1 MAQKKNDTMTAINF
15 RCSVELK
22 RKLEVLQFATQ
33 AESISVLIIRLC
45 ENAIEENSELIERLE
60 NVRQSSPFKF
70 PTKQIDSVVGGDD
83 DDAEN

>member
-45 ENAIEENSELIERLE
+45 EETVEANSELISAIESA
-60 NVRQSSPFKF
+60 RQSSPFKF

>member
-1 MAQKKNDTMTAINF
+1 MAQKKSDTMTAINF

-22 RKLEVLQFATQ
+22 QKLEVLQFATQ

-60 NVRQSSPFKF
+60 NARQSSPFKF

>member
-1 MAQKKNDTMTAINF
+1 MAQKKSDTMTAINF

-22 RKLEVLQFATQ
+22 RKLEILQFATQ

-60 NVRQSSPFKF
+60 NARQSSPFKF